1 MAYERAILETKTIY
15 NEEEARRF
23 RVQIL
28 LLEDEKDDLH
38 SQLAQSD
45 QRVDQ
50 LETIE
55 VRIQNELTMA
65 AKSLEKVRLDLRAKS
80 RENEL
85 LKVNLFKNKAMREDA
100 K

>member
-45 QRVDQ
+45 QRVNQ
-50 LETIE
+50 LETSE

-80 RENEL
+80 RENDL
-85 LKVNLFKNKAMREDA
+85 LKVNLFKNKAMREEA